1 MSSYRGI
8 LIEKGTLDDG
18 IDIRGGDFQF
28 HRNFG
33 DLIYSGRH
41 VERSHNSLLFSGQKT
56 SNVTGTFNLAT
67 LKFFTSVRIR
77 MDIQIMKSNAGFTT
91 DSIENVSV
99 KMGTNRVYNSGNGRA
114 EVSIT
119 LSPTIVSR
127 EFDNSA
133 FLSFTTASETV
144 GLETRQHMIIQ
155 DSNSSSGDRYS
166 IRCSGICTD
175 GSQVA
180 ISTISAASP
189 AVVTTASAHQLYD
202 GQTVHM
208 TGSLPGVRRIK
219 RLSDT
224 TFNVYKHLMGSTDLI
239 NTTTSSSGGMLFMA
253 KADTP
258 DVVF

>member
-8 LIEKGTLDDG
+8 LIEKGTLEDA
-18 IDIRGGDFQF
+18 DIRGGDFQF

-33 DLIYSGRH
+33 DLIYSERH
-41 VERSHNSLLFSGQKT
+41 VERSHNSLVFSGQKT
-56 SNVTGTFNLAT
+56 SNVTGTFNLVT
-67 LKFFTSVRIR
+67 LKFFTAVRIR

-91 DSIENVSV
+91 DHIENVSV
-99 KMGTNRVYNSGNGRA
+99 KMGTTRTYNAGNGRA
-114 EVSIT
+114 EVAIS
-119 LSPTIVSR
+119 LAPTIVSR

-133 FLSFTTASETV
+133 FLSFTTASATI
-144 GLETRQHMIIQ
+144 GSETRQHMVIQ

-180 ISTISAASP
+180 ISTISLASP
-189 AVVTTASAHQLYD
+189 AVVTTSAAHQLYD

-208 TGSLPGVRRIK
+208 TGGLPGVRRIK
-219 RLSDT
+219 RLNDT
-224 TFNVYKHLMGSTDLI
+224 TFNVYKHLMGSTELV
-239 NTTTSSSGGMLFMA
+239 NTDASSSGGVLYMS